1 MSIRSNPR
9 TLNASSSTPSSAI
22 DFKDEFVNS
31 PAALAQSHDETVS
44 HILAR
49 LDQLQSKIS
58 NQSESTPAQQTTV
71 RTAPVVARKEGGDL
85 HSRLSALETIHETA
99 LQNLSS
105 KLDRVERQFG
115 ANKEAEALMG
125 QISSKF
131 SAIES
136 RLKGNKE
143 AEALMGQI
151 SSKFSA
157 IESRLKENKDAE
169 ALMGQI
175 SSKFSA
181 IESRLKESKDA
192 EALMSQISSKFSQ
205 VESRLQAATR
215 LSDRVAAI
223 EAKHPD
229 LHSRVTKLEAHL
241 TPDPEQERILAR
253 INAKLDLLEQNARKS
268 SGSSLGASYD
278 PKPSHSE
285 HDERVKFLQNRI
297 EKLKELRSRYESEE
311 MP

>member
-1 MSIRSNPR
+1 
-9 TLNASSSTPSSAI
+9 
-22 DFKDEFVNS
+22 
-31 PAALAQSHDETVS
+31 
-44 HILAR
+44 
-49 LDQLQSKIS
+49 
-58 NQSESTPAQQTTV
+58 
-71 RTAPVVARKEGGDL
+71 
-85 HSRLSALETIHETA
+85 
-99 LQNLSS
+99 
-105 KLDRVERQFG
+105 
-115 ANKEAEALMG
+115 MG
-125 QISSKF
+125 
-131 SAIES
+131 
-136 RLKGNKE
+136 
-143 AEALMGQI
+143 
-151 SSKFSA
+151 
-157 IESRLKENKDAE
+157 
-169 ALMGQI
+169 
-175 SSKFSA
+175 
-181 IESRLKESKDA
+181 
-192 EALMSQISSKFSQ
+192 QISSKFSQ

>member
-136 RLKGNKE
+136 RLK
-143 AEALMGQI
+143 
-151 SSKFSA
+151 
-157 IESRLKENKDAE
+157 
-169 ALMGQI
+169 
-175 SSKFSA
+175 
-181 IESRLKESKDA
+181 ESKDA
-192 EALMSQISSKFSQ
+192 EALMGQISSKFSQ

-268 SGSSLGASYD
+268 SGPSLGASYD

>member
-1 MSIRSNPR
+1 
-9 TLNASSSTPSSAI
+9 
-22 DFKDEFVNS
+22 
-31 PAALAQSHDETVS
+31 
-44 HILAR
+44 
-49 LDQLQSKIS
+49 
-58 NQSESTPAQQTTV
+58 
-71 RTAPVVARKEGGDL
+71 
-85 HSRLSALETIHETA
+85 
-99 LQNLSS
+99 
-105 KLDRVERQFG
+105 
-115 ANKEAEALMG
+115 
-125 QISSKF
+125 
-131 SAIES
+131 
-136 RLKGNKE
+136 
-143 AEALMGQI
+143 
-151 SSKFSA
+151 
-157 IESRLKENKDAE
+157 
-169 ALMGQI
+169 MGQI